1 MISFTERRSVL
12 RLCTAV
18 TLIAAATTVSAVAA
32 DMPETVLRGSYTEQ
46 PSSFVRWDGII
57 LGAQY
62 GFSNLSADFSDFA
75 GVGALPKTTSNSG
88 QYGGFLGYNFQ
99 WESLVLGVE
108 GAYNRP
114 TSLSVSAEE
123 TTTPSSSSVKLVD
136 YGTFRGRAGYAF
148 GQFLPYAFVGGAIG
162 RMNYQTIS
170 AGTVLSSRDNAYV
183 GGVTAGLG
191 IDVSILPNVFLRA
204 EYEYV
209 LFAPVSSIRT
219 SVNTAR
225 AAIGVR
231 F

>member
-12 RLCTAV
+12 CLCTAV
-18 TLIAAATTVSAVAA
+18 TLIAAATTVPAAAA

-46 PSSFVRWDGII
+46 PPNFVRWDGVI

-62 GFSNLSADFSDFA
+62 GFSNLSADFSDVA
-75 GVGALPKTTSNSG
+75 GVGSLPKTTSNSG

-99 WESLVLGVE
+99 WDDVVLGVE

-114 TSLSVSAEE
+114 TSLGVSAEE

-148 GQFLPYAFVGGAIG
+148 GQFLPYAFLGGAIG
-162 RMNYQTIS
+162 RMNYTTIS

-183 GGVTAGLG
+183 GGLTAGLG
-191 IDVSILPNVFLRA
+191 IDVAVLPNVFVRA

-209 LFAPVSSIRT
+209 MFAPVSSIRT